1 MCDLPICDLGTI
13 CSLGKADAGWRSDD
27 RHPGFVRFSAKLRW
41 RARKSGPAF
50 LSLSSRER
58 HRQIR
63 LSRTGDRI
71 SNSSARNLSVVIY
84 VFGGFENGRIAAF
97 KIVEVCGVD
106 AVVQITARQFS
117 ASHETPTTWR
127 ASLIP

>member
-1 MCDLPICDLGTI
+1 MPPCELS
-13 CSLGKADAGWRSDD
+13 SLDCGSRIANKGVRRFGKAEAGWRSDD
-27 RHPGFVRFSAKLRW
+27 RHPGFVRFSAKLHW

-71 SNSSARNLSVVIY
+71 SNSSARNLSLVIY

-97 KIVEVCGVD
+97 KIV
-106 AVVQITARQFS
+106 
-117 ASHETPTTWR
+117 
-127 ASLIP
+127 